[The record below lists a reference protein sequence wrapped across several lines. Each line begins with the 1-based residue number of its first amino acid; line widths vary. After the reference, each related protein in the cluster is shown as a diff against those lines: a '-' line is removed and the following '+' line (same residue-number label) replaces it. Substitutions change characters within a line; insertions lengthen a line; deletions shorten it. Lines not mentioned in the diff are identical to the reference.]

1 MRGVSWFRRRRPRHR
16 APQPTF
22 GLPPATPHLIAKL
35 RVMDPA
41 LRASILTT
49 KETTK

>member
-1 MRGVSWFRRRRPRHR
+1 MNATAALTATTSTE
-16 APQPTF
+16 TF
-22 GLPPATPHLIAKL
+22 GLPEAAACLIAKL

-49 KETTK
+49 KETGK

>member
-1 MRGVSWFRRRRPRHR
+1 MIPR
-16 APQPTF
+16 AALTAVQSTETF
-22 GLPPATPHLIAKL
+22 GLPASDTRLIAKL

>member
-1 MRGVSWFRRRRPRHR
+1 MNATAALTAVPS
-16 APQPTF
+16 TETY
-22 GLPPATPHLIAKL
+22 GLPDSAARLIAKL

-49 KETTK
+49 KETTE

>member
-1 MRGVSWFRRRRPRHR
+1 MSGRVLIVTDNHT
-16 APQPTF
+16 APD
-22 GLPPATPHLIAKL
+22 PHLIAKL

-49 KETTK
+49 KETGK

>member
-1 MRGVSWFRRRRPRHR
+1 MNASAALTAVPSVE
-16 APQPTF
+16 TF
-22 GLPPATPHLIAKL
+22 GLPACDTRLIAKL

-49 KETTK
+49 KEAGK

>member
-1 MRGVSWFRRRRPRHR
+1 MIPR
-16 APQPTF
+16 AALTAVPSTETY
-22 GLPPATPHLIAKL
+22 GLPDTATHLIQKL
-35 RVMDPA
+35 RAMDPQ